1 MNWTLQCGLHK
12 TLIVDLWIFQ
22 TYKSDLAQ
30 FRNTVLPRE
39 ISRQYRENPETNVIQ
54 TNLSD
59 MNDRYT
65 QLKTDSTKFLTH
77 LTDVADRQKR
87 YHKAEG
93 YIDSWLTN
101 ARSSL
106 DQMMREPVA
115 AEPADIQRQID
126 NLKVWLKS
134 SHSLIISDGFE

>member
-1 MNWTLQCGLHK
+1 MTIQKKLMAFLPF
-12 TLIVDLWIFQ
+12 FQ

-39 ISRQYRENPETNVIQ
+39 FSRQYQENPDTNIIQ

-59 MNDRYT
+59 MNDRYS
-65 QLKTDSTKFLTH
+65 QLKTDSTNFLNH
-77 LTDVADRQKR
+77 LTDVAHRQKQH
-87 YHKAEG
+87 HKAVG
-93 YIDSWLTN
+93 YMDGWLTN

-106 DQMMREPVA
+106 DQIMREPVA

-126 NLKVWLKS
+126 NLKVGCNALF
-134 SHSLIISDGFE
+134 SL